1 MWVAFIAIFNIAYN
15 KNGEE
20 MSMQFTVASSVLLE
34 FNVLIK
40 AGIYIQRYIRR
51 SHEEL
56 NAAFER
62 FH

>member
-1 MWVAFIAIFNIAYN
+1 
-15 KNGEE
+15 
-20 MSMQFTVASSVLLE
+20 MQFTVASSVLLE

-40 AGIYIQRYIRR
+40 ARIYIQRYIR

-56 NAAFER
+56 DAASER